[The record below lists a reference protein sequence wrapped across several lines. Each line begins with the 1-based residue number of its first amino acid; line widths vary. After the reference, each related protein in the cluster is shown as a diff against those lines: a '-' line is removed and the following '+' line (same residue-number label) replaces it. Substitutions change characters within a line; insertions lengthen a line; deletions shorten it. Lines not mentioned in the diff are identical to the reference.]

1 MPADPALVS
10 EIRRNLGP
18 GLKIV
23 ILAEEGAEFEEL
35 ANQVALQLQ
44 RAFHRAVFITGGLP
58 GVQETFATSCHP
70 SKVYKLTPG
79 TSIFN
84 GITINAGRTL
94 KEVQNVLACIGDV
107 YIAFA
112 GEHDVS
118 EQASIAF
125 SRGAAVIPIISTGG
139 ASSGQFDFPV
149 AILKKPAFVSKEH
162 WSCISGKDSSEVA
175 TAAAITAIVAGYSR
189 GQPRSGEASSSITRR
204 EQERMERI
212 AAAMVS
218 WQGPP
223 WLTPYMEKLGPAL
236 EVSGHVISVVGPPV
250 YGFYAG
256 LYKGYK
262 ALPREAATCLWGI
275 GQCFFGGTYAAFF
288 AAAEAFK
295 TSGGDQVL
303 VSFQDLHEDALAV
316 LDANFQQE
324 KELGHS
330 ATLSDKVKLVLR
342 TVDPERISVA
352 VGCIWAGCMGI
363 VMALKSKFART
374 VAFAHSIGDN
384 LRPLAAKVLAPS
396 ALAVTPP
403 EYRQWVEPT
412 INVGC
417 KVVATMVAWKLQ
429 RTISSVQSGIAGG
442 MIASRSA
449 CSYILPI
456 LKNRNLVPDLT
467 EDSLLDELL
476 GWGLAATGI
485 YFQVF
490 CEATPPLIFLPVT
503 LPIGIAES
511 WLKWSVTWLG
521 ND

>member
-1 MPADPALVS
+1 MKSHSRYWAVLLWW
-10 EIRRNLGP
+10 NLCG
-18 GLKIV
+18 
-23 ILAEEGAEFEEL
+23 
-35 ANQVALQLQ
+35 
-44 RAFHRAVFITGGLP
+44 
-58 GVQETFATSCHP
+58 
-70 SKVYKLTPG
+70 
-79 TSIFN
+79 IF
-84 GITINAGRTL
+84 
-94 KEVQNVLACIGDV
+94 CC
-107 YIAFA
+107 
-112 GEHDVS
+112 
-118 EQASIAF
+118 
-125 SRGAAVIPIISTGG
+125 SRG
-139 ASSGQFDFPV
+139 
-149 AILKKPAFVSKEH
+149 L
-162 WSCISGKDSSEVA
+162 
-175 TAAAITAIVAGYSR
+175 
-189 GQPRSGEASSSITRR
+189 
-204 EQERMERI
+204 
-212 AAAMVS
+212 
-218 WQGPP
+218 
-223 WLTPYMEKLGPAL
+223 
-236 EVSGHVISVVGPPV
+236 
-250 YGFYAG
+250 
-256 LYKGYK
+256 
-262 ALPREAATCLWGI
+262 
-275 GQCFFGGTYAAFF
+275 
-288 AAAEAFK
+288 
-295 TSGGDQVL
+295 
-303 VSFQDLHEDALAV
+303 QDLWWGSSACELSRPSHALAV

-363 VMALKSKFART
+363 VMALKYKFART

-456 LKNRNLVPDLT
+456 LKNRNLVPDMT

-485 YFQVF
+485 YFQ
-490 CEATPPLIFLPVT
+490 ATPPLIFLPVT

-511 WLKWSVTWLG
+511 WLKWSAKYSAKRHGKENKAEEDKSERFLTNEHGQPECEHNMEEVTIPVPGQDQESVPEPAEVMNEGNIGAKADGGDSSPEILFSQPETAQDESNGKTEPMSPVQTENVIKAAAKVVATANVTALPHVLDLQESKPALG
-521 ND
+521 AKVKNSLKGARRSAKPPDWMPTLRPK